1 MLHLLLAITLV
12 RLKPDTTGDLVRL
25 KADPTEETP
34 AGSGFSRTA
43 ESPETVTDIR
53 VQGNV
58 LTPDAEILQL
68 TGVEIG
74 VPFTAGMPEAVAARL
89 KATHKFQ
96 RVDVLKRFASISDP
110 TQIILVIVV
119 DEGPVK
125 IESFQDPT
133 TPARV
138 VRRRGLGLLWLPL
151 LDFEDGY
158 GFSYGVQ
165 LARPNVVGANS
176 RLSFPLTW
184 GGQKQAGA
192 QLEKIFDHGPLTRV
206 ETGASISRRTNP
218 FFDEDDDRDRLWVRA
233 ERAITPALRAG
244 ATAGW
249 QQVDFM
255 NASDR
260 FTHESADVT
269 FDTRLDPMLA
279 RNAVYGRASVE
290 HFDFMH
296 ASAATRTELDGR
308 GYIGLYRQNILVL
321 RVLRQDSDVPLP
333 SYLQP
338 MLGGTANLR
347 GFRAG
352 SAIGDTLV
360 SGTAEVRAPLTSP
373 LNIGKAGISAFVDI
387 GAIYDKGQ
395 QLAEQHFSRG
405 YGGGVWFAATAIRLN
420 LVVAHGIGGG
430 TRVHFGTSV
439 SF

>member
-1 MLHLLLAITLV
+1 VRFLLLAAALV
-12 RLKPDTTGDLVRL
+12 CL
-25 KADPTEETP
+25 KADTTY
-34 AGSGFSRTA
+34 AQSAT
-43 ESPETVTDIR
+43 ETVADIR

-58 LTPDAEILQL
+58 LTPDADMRRL

-74 VPFTAGMPEAVAARL
+74 APFTPAMPEAVASRL
-89 KATHKFQ
+89 KATHKFE
-96 RVDVLKRFASISDP
+96 RVEVLKRFASISDP
-110 TQIILVIVV
+110 TQIILVVIV

-125 IESFQDPT
+125 IEGPDDPAA
-133 TPARV
+133 PSRI

-165 LARPNVVGANS
+165 LARPGVAGSSS

-233 ERAITPALRAG
+233 ERAIAPPLRVG

-249 QQVDFM
+249 QHVDFM

-279 RNAVYGRASVE
+279 RNAVYGRASIE

-296 ASAATRTELDGR
+296 ATAATRTELDGR

-321 RVLRQDSDVPLP
+321 RALRQDSDVPLP
-333 SYLQP
+333 PYLQP

-360 SGTAEVRAPLTSP
+360 SGTAEIRAPLTSP
-373 LNIGKAGISAFVDI
+373 LTIGKAGVSAFADI
-387 GAIYDKGQ
+387 ATIYDKGQ
-395 QLAEQHFSRG
+395 QFGDQHLSRG
-405 YGGGVWFAATAIRLN
+405 YGGGIWFAATAIHLN
-420 LVVAHGIGGG
+420 LVVAHGAGAG
-430 TRVHFGTSV
+430 TRVHFGTTIN
-439 SF
+439 F